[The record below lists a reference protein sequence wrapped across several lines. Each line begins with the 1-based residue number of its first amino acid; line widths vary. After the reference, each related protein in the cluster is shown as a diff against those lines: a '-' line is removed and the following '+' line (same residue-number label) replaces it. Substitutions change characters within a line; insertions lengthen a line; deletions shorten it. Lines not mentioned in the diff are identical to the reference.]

1 MSGSFF
7 PMIARMR
14 YINRWGL
21 MRNTDVENIQE
32 HSHMVAVLAHALAVI
47 QNRYFGPQIDPGQA
61 VVAALYHDASE
72 ILTGDM
78 PTPIKYDNPAI
89 QQAYK
94 QVESV
99 AEEKLLSMLPDDLRE
114 EFRPAITIPDENIRA
129 VVKAADKLS
138 AYLKCVEEVKGGN
151 LEFKKAK
158 EQTYAALCRDP
169 IPALQYFMDNF
180 LEGFSLTLDELT

>member
-47 QNRYFGPQIDPGQA
+47 ENEKFGGQVDPGQVA
-61 VVAALYHDASE
+61 VAALYHDASE

-89 QQAYK
+89 QSAYQ
-94 QVESV
+94 QVEAV
-99 AEEKLLSMLPDDLRE
+99 AEQKLLSMLPEELRE

-180 LEGFSLTLDELT
+180 LEGFSLTLDELS

>member
-1 MSGSFF
+1 
-7 PMIARMR
+7 
-14 YINRWGL
+14 
-21 MRNTDVENIQE
+21 
-32 HSHMVAVLAHALAVI
+32 MVAVLAHALAVI

-61 VVAALYHDASE
+61 AVAALYHDASE

-180 LEGFSLTLDELT
+180 LEGFSLTLDELS